1 VDLCDAIRQ
10 ALPDPKFEDF
20 EAELDALPPIS
31 ELAEL
36 WSGQRRGREY
46 LNARRRFE
54 RYFAGAGKPKRGG
67 KQVRR
72 GYLEEDFL
80 EELRDKM
87 RRQRR
92 RLASAGVT
100 VSIIGE
106 LRVSKDRRHRKIANL
121 ELAGECVDRIIDA
134 LDDDDCEAAAEAFE
148 ECIGEA
154 NGFGTSPEWLDVD
167 ELVMR

>member
-1 VDLCDAIRQ
+1 MDLCDAIRR
-10 ALPDPKFEDF
+10 ALPDPEFEDF
-20 EAELDALPPIS
+20 EEELDDLPPIA

-67 KQVRR
+67 KQTRR
-72 GYLEEDFL
+72 GYLEEDFI

-92 RLASAGVT
+92 RLTSAGVS
-100 VSIIGE
+100 VSITGQI
-106 LRVSKDRRHRKIANL
+106 RVSKDKRHRKISNL
-121 ELAGECVDRIIDA
+121 DLAGECVGRILDA
-134 LDDDDCEAAAEAFE
+134 LDADDCEAAAEAFE